1 MITTATAF
9 LRIIIG
15 FSVIFFFAGCISS
28 GSHKGRLNGN
38 LHIEQ
43 KTAVQPASVKQKSEP
58 ERESSLSGTAPAAL
72 KGKEGGD
79 KTAPKR
85 LGEKKTVTLQRGK
98 KAGRKSK
105 SRLRPIKP
113 SPSTPGKKGESKN
126 GAGAKFSGEKT
137 LILPDGKIYEGKFI
151 NGKRHGFGKLTY
163 PDGLEYEGDF
173 IDNRQEGYGT
183 YIFPDGRRYVGQFN
197 AGKRNGHGTLTSP
210 DGRIYTGQWKDGMIT
225 GYGTLTYSDGTLKT
239 GRWLDGV
246 FLGK

>member
-1 MITTATAF
+1 VITTAPAF

-15 FSVIFFFAGCISS
+15 FSVIFFFAGCISRP
-28 GSHKGRLNGN
+28 GHNGRLNGN

-43 KTAVQPASVKQKSEP
+43 KTAVQPAEVKQKPEP
-58 ERESSLSGTAPAAL
+58 ERESSLSGSAPAAL
-72 KGKEGGD
+72 KGKEGRD

-85 LGEKKTVTLQRGK
+85 VDEKKKVTLQKGK
-98 KAGRKSK
+98 KAGRKYK
-105 SRLRPIKP
+105 SRLRPSKQL
-113 SPSTPGKKGESKN
+113 PSTPGKKGESQN
-126 GAGAKFSGEKT
+126 VAGAKFSGEKT
-137 LILPDGKIYEGKFI
+137 LILPDGKIYEGGFF
-151 NGKRHGFGKLTY
+151 NGKRHGFGRLTY

-173 IDNRQEGYGT
+173 KDNRQEGYGT

-210 DGRIYTGQWKDGMIT
+210 DGRMYTGQWKDGMIT
-225 GYGTLTYSDGTLKT
+225 GYGTLTSPDGTIKT